1 MKNNIFLHPLLPSAW
16 DAITVTVCCAAILL
30 LEALFSAGGGFH
42 VETVGYIPHYLNL
55 AGKPLGA
62 IIFDPVSTDLGN
74 YQARELSYLVDLW
87 DVRFLAWSAKLGAV
101 HFYSFSQWF
110 LMVLTVLVQQY
121 GTRKLFP
128 QLPGYFATL
137 FSLAFVL
144 LPCVSANMYFR
155 SAKHGTAFL
164 FTLIVYLTIYLFRKT
179 CIKNAPGAFA
189 GLAAALVL
197 APFFDRQAL
206 FFVSLYTVGTGLHL
220 SAQKKFS
227 LPVQPLAGAG
237 IAGICACLFAA
248 LYNLFIAPAL
258 IQYWNGYT
266 PSFAMQN
273 MPLAF
278 QSETILNGAEFL
290 FANLGYLLNRGNGFA
305 ALSVGIIFAILI
317 FSGAVASAQ
326 KTGKWLFPLIVLHT
340 GGACLVCSIAMYAK
354 HPAILETRTYYF
366 LPMCALL
373 FPFFV
378 FLADSLRV
386 FQWKIN
392 PVLIL
397 LALMTALHLFSYVDT
412 YPVTAED
419 GVNRPL
425 NLRLPAFREAVNDP
439 AFDCRPSTMPAQM
452 ERTAEYL
459 RRLRNGNQ

>member
-197 APFFDRQAL
+197 APLFDRQAL
-206 FFVSLYTVGTGLHL
+206 FFVSLYTVGTGLLL

-266 PSFAMQN
+266 PSFAVQN
-273 MPLAF
+273 MPP
-278 QSETILNGAEFL
+278 L
-290 FANLGYLLNRGNGFA
+290 FNRKR
-305 ALSVGIIFAILI
+305 S
-317 FSGAVASAQ
+317 
-326 KTGKWLFPLIVLHT
+326 
-340 GGACLVCSIAMYAK
+340 
-354 HPAILETRTYYF
+354 
-366 LPMCALL
+366 
-373 FPFFV
+373 
-378 FLADSLRV
+378 
-386 FQWKIN
+386 
-392 PVLIL
+392 
-397 LALMTALHLFSYVDT
+397 
-412 YPVTAED
+412 
-419 GVNRPL
+419 
-425 NLRLPAFREAVNDP
+425 
-439 AFDCRPSTMPAQM
+439 
-452 ERTAEYL
+452 
-459 RRLRNGNQ
+459 